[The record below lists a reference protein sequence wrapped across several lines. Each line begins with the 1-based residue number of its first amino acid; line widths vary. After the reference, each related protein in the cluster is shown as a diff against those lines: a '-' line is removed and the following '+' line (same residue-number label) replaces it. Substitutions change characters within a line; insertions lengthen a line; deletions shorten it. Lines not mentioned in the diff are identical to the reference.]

1 MFNRVLAF
9 AALLAATAC
18 SNAETAA
25 PSAAGIQEG
34 RDYVVL
40 PTPQP
45 TSAPG
50 KIEVVEVFGYWC
62 IHCAHLDP
70 TVTEWKK
77 TSPDDVAFR
86 YMPAVFS
93 GGVDEF
99 FARAFYTAETMGVLD
114 KTHSDMF
121 KAAAVDRKIKSPD
134 DIVNFYAERG
144 VDREAFQA
152 TMNSFAV
159 NAKIA
164 RTKQTLPGYALEGTP
179 GLIVNGKYRVLNSQ
193 GGWDKTMAVVDQL
206 IEMERRS
213 QKGG

>member
-1 MFNRVLAF
+1 MLNRVLAF
-9 AALLAATAC
+9 ATLLVATAC

-25 PSAAGIQEG
+25 APAADIQEG
-34 RDYVVL
+34 RDYVLL
-40 PTPQP
+40 PAPQP
-45 TSAPG
+45 TSAPN

-70 TVTEWKK
+70 TVQKWKK
-77 TSPDDVAFR
+77 TMPEDVSFR

-93 GGVDEF
+93 GGVDEY

-121 KAAAVDRKIKSPD
+121 TAAAVDRRIKSPG
-134 DIVNFYAERG
+134 DILDFYTSHG
-144 VDREAFQA
+144 IDREVFEA

-164 RTKQTLPGYALEGTP
+164 RTKQVLPGYALDGTP

-193 GGWDKTMAVVDQL
+193 AGWERTMSVVDAL
-206 IEMERRS
+206 VARERAANS
-213 QKGG
+213 GS

>member
-1 MFNRVLAF
+1 MLNRAF
-9 AALLAATAC
+9 AFATLLVATAC

-25 PSAAGIQEG
+25 PAAASIQEG

-70 TVTEWKK
+70 TLDTWKK
-77 TSPDDVAFR
+77 TMPADVSLR
-86 YMPAVFS
+86 YVPAVFS
-93 GGVDEF
+93 GGVDEY
-99 FARAFYTAETMGVLD
+99 FARAYYTAETMGVLD
-114 KTHSDMF
+114 KTHGEMF
-121 KAAAVDRKIKSPD
+121 KAAAVEHRIKSPN
-134 DIVNFYAERG
+134 DILNFYAEHG
-144 VDREAFQA
+144 VDKQTFEA

-164 RTKQTLPGYALEGTP
+164 RTKQMLPGYALDGTP

-193 GGWDKTMAVVDQL
+193 GGWEKTMAVVDQL
-206 IEMERRS
+206 IVMERAAK
-213 QKGG
+213 KGG